1 MVGLCDFQPLNLR
14 TMDTKSNQY
23 GQLIT
28 VGGVDGVYGDF
39 SQTPMHVPTQVI
51 AVVDIGGISKHGE
64 SSHWSNNLSTAYKHV
79 TS

>member
-1 MVGLCDFQPLNLR
+1 VVGLCDFRPLNLR
-14 TMDTKSNQY
+14 TMDTKSNQN
-23 GQLIT
+23 GPLIT

-64 SSHWSNNLSTAYKHV
+64 SSHWST
-79 TS
+79 T